1 MFRRERERES
11 RSADKRGKRKP
22 RVWAGTPRDLG
33 RGGRG
38 ERKKREARRGRGQG
52 RVFFFFFSARYAS
65 RSRFPFYSIRRL
77 AEIQASLAF
86 CIASRPPVA
95 RYEPSIGLGQA
106 ESQKAPERAGDLL
119 HACVERRR
127 PRSPSARGI
136 TTIFEGRKEEERKR
150 AHLREERRPRACPQ
164 RASRSSSLL
173 FLSCC

>member
-1 MFRRERERES
+1 MERES
-11 RSADKRGKRKP
+11 P
-22 RVWAGTPRDLG
+22 VFG
-33 RGGRG
+33 RGRRETSVGAGVGRERSEKLEEVEGKG
-38 ERKKREARRGRGQG
+38 EF
-52 RVFFFFFSARYAS
+52 FFFFFSARYAS

-77 AEIQASLAF
+77 TEIQASLAF

-106 ESQKAPERAGDLL
+106 ESQKAPKRAGDLL

-150 AHLREERRPRACPQ
+150 AHLREERHPRACPQ